1 MIRSK
6 RKSPRARQGVRGLY
20 TKTIDT
26 PFPARTPEQSQ
37 AHCEEL
43 ARLRHLVRLAS
54 PLLVGWTKR
63 PTLGNADAALHLLTR
78 WRAHRADLIEATA
91 SLDGKARP

>member
-20 TKTIDT
+20 TKPIDT

-63 PTLGNADAALHLLTR
+63 PTLGNAPAVVMVARYFDAL
-78 WRAHRADLIEATA
+78 RARKGVVKHGR
-91 SLDGKARP
+91 